1 MIQAYDPKYL
11 PPMPVVEIWL
21 SVPDS
26 NDWQGPFSAIVD
38 TGADFTIV
46 PQSVLHEFNA
56 PYLKRAM
63 LKTQWSQRQPVGLY
77 EVDLRIGELVFPG
90 IDVAGDRASTQIL
103 LGRNVL
109 NRLDLRLEGPKL
121 RTHILGE

>member
-1 MIQAYDPKYL
+1 MIQAYDPRFL

-21 SVPDS
+21 ALPDS
-26 NDWQGPFSAIVD
+26 NDWHGPFSAIVD
-38 TGADFTIV
+38 AGADFTIV
-46 PQSVLHEFNA
+46 PQSVLHGFSA
-56 PYLKRAM
+56 PYLKRVM
-63 LKTQWSQRQPVGLY
+63 LRTQRSQRQPVGLY

-121 RTHILGE
+121 RTHILGG

>member
-1 MIQAYDPKYL
+1 
-11 PPMPVVEIWL
+11 MPVVEIWL
-21 SVPDS
+21 AVPDS
-26 NDWQGPFSAIVD
+26 NDWHGPFSAIVD

-46 PQSVLHEFNA
+46 PQSVLHGFSA
-56 PYLKRAM
+56 PYLKRVM
-63 LKTQWSQRQPVGLY
+63 LRTQWSQRQPVGLY

-121 RTHILGE
+121 RTHILGG

>member
-1 MIQAYDPKYL
+1 MIQAYDLRYL
-11 PPMPVVEIWL
+11 PPIPILETWL
-21 SVPDS
+21 AIPDS
-26 NDWQGPFSAIVD
+26 LDWQGPFPAIVD

-46 PQSVLHEFNA
+46 PQSILREFNA

-63 LKTQWSQRQPVGLY
+63 LRTPWSQKQPVGLY
-77 EVDLRIGELVFPG
+77 EVDLRVGELVFPA
-90 IDVAGDRASTQIL
+90 IDVAGDPVSMQVL

-109 NRLDLRLEGPKL
+109 NRLDLRLEGPNL

>member
-1 MIQAYDPKYL
+1 MIQAYDSEYL
-11 PPMPVVEIWL
+11 PPMPMVDIWL
-21 SVPDS
+21 AVPDS
-26 NDWQGPFSAIVD
+26 GDWHGPLSAIVD

-46 PQSVLHEFNA
+46 PQSVLRLFNA
-56 PYLKRAM
+56 PYLKRAV
-63 LKTQWSQRQPVGLY
+63 LKTPWSQKQPVGLY
-77 EVDLRIGELVFPG
+77 EVDLRIGKLVFPG

-109 NRLDLRLEGPKL
+109 NRLDLRLEGPRL

>member
-1 MIQAYDPKYL
+1 MIQPYDSNYL

-21 SVPDS
+21 AVPDS
-26 NDWQGPFSAIVD
+26 NDWQGPFSAILD

-46 PQSVLHEFNA
+46 PQSVLHAFNA

-63 LKTQWSQRQPVGLY
+63 LKTQWSQRQQVGLY
-77 EVDLRIGELVFPG
+77 EVDVRIGELVFPG
-90 IDVAGDRASTQIL
+90 IDVAGDRASAQVL

-121 RTHILGE
+121 LTHILGE